1 MSLVN
6 WEELLETKTLDD
18 LPKTAGNA
26 ALVLASLPL
35 QILLT
40 KVLEW
45 YLPWFLKLFSWMGK
59 GNRFGIPGLLA
70 VLVLFSIDD
79 VGTAKGLQGEEV
91 PRQALEGNLKMAGL
105 WQYMI
110 ENGVAKTE
118 TDAHRL
124 VWLWFMGTILVTQ
137 YFGWFN
143 ALARYVLYIIGALKA
158 YAGYSWW
165 NVKPNKYTLMDFLTF
180 QPTRRTSERCVIHLQ
195 LKQNKRLGYTDP
207 RAPAVER
214 WLKNPTGGLAEW
226 NELFARAE
234 IIERG
239 GLSERR
245 RLTATPG
252 VRWLTRYLPYLF
264 PYI

>member
-1 MSLVN
+1 MSLIDV
-6 WEELLETKTLDD
+6 EEILRTRTLDD

-26 ALVLASLPL
+26 ALVLSVMPL
-35 QILLT
+35 T
-40 KVLEW
+40 FFFNKVLEW
-45 YLPWFLKLFSWMGK
+45 YTPIVKWLDPLMGK
-59 GNRFGIPGLLA
+59 GNRLGTIGLLT

-110 ENGVAKTE
+110 ENGVVKTE

-124 VWLWFMGTILVTQ
+124 VWLWFLGIILVTQ
-137 YFGWFN
+137 YFGWLNSLSRLHLF
-143 ALARYVLYIIGALKA
+143 VIGAVKA
-158 YAGYSWW
+158 YAGWGWW
-165 NVKPNKYTLMDFLTF
+165 SMTEPNKYTLLDFLTF
-180 QPTRRTSERCVIHLQ
+180 KPTRRTSERCSIHLQ
-195 LKQNKRLGYTDP
+195 LKQNKRFGYTDP
-207 RAPAVER
+207 REATVEV
-214 WLKNPTGGLAEW
+214 WKNPTGGWDDELLARV
-226 NELFARAE
+226 L
-234 IIERG
+234 G
-239 GLSERR
+239 GKRR

>member
-70 VLVLFSIDD
+70 VLVLFSVDD
-79 VGTAKGLQGEEV
+79 VGTAIGQQGEEV
-91 PRQALEGNLKMAGL
+91 PRMYLEGNLHMAGL

-124 VWLWFMGTILVTQ
+124 VWLWFLGIILVTQ
-137 YFGWFN
+137 YFGWLNSLSRLHLF
-143 ALARYVLYIIGALKA
+143 VIGAVKA
-158 YAGYSWW
+158 YAGWGWW
-165 NVKPNKYTLMDFLTF
+165 SMTEPNKYTLLDFLTF
-180 QPTRRTSERCVIHLQ
+180 QPARRTSERCSIHLQ
-195 LKQNKRLGYTDP
+195 LKQNKRFGYTDP
-207 RAPAVER
+207 REATVEV
-214 WLKNPTGGLAEW
+214 WKNPTGGWDDELLARV
-226 NELFARAE
+226 L
-234 IIERG
+234 G
-239 GLSERR
+239 GKRR